1 MSYLTVTTLTE
12 AKNYLRIDDSLTE
25 DDSLITTM
33 INAAWQYI
41 ETYTNVLVYARDKKY
56 KLIDG
61 CERIYDF
68 PINSITETVETE
80 EKHLYSI
87 ISYGSST
94 VEINANVGYTLPTD
108 VPSDLKKVALQII
121 DSFYYDKGDGKTIEQ
136 NLSALSINILNQN
149 KRFLL

>member
-61 CERIYDF
+61 CERIYDY
-68 PINSITETVETE
+68 PINSIVETVETE
-80 EKHLYSI
+80 EKHLYSRLGI
-87 ISYGSST
+87 T
-94 VEINANVGYTLPTD
+94 M
-108 VPSDLKKVALQII
+108 
-121 DSFYYDKGDGKTIEQ
+121 
-136 NLSALSINILNQN
+136 
-149 KRFLL
+149 